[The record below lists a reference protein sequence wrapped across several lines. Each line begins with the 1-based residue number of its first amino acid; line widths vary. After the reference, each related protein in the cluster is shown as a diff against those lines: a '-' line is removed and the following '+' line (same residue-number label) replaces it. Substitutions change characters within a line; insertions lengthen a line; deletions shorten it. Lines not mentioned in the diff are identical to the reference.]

1 MVITPW
7 VAPLGCVVSLPAPS
21 GGEPCFM
28 QLGVQFSA
36 AARGSNFRR
45 RFQSSAA
52 LVGTVLIALRHPGE
66 WALWEVFLAWLAIS
80 VPLAALTEYVATRV
94 RHWRQAEELPR
105 VTAADLEDR
114 FKPQNG
120 TLMAE
125 LDASKQREFSAPA
138 QQRDAAQEQAG
149 VAQRQRD
156 DYKQQLEA
164 VQRGKGRRRVSPGG
178 TASIWFSSGSV
189 FLKDFI
195 RRRKSAENVGFWPV
209 LGGLWSARQ
218 RRSNGSGGID
228 PQGHTARIS
237 CLVRA
242 TRSGRS
248 QADQKRESVIGAES
262 GEKTTSTT

>member
-1 MVITPW
+1 
-7 VAPLGCVVSLPAPS
+7 
-21 GGEPCFM
+21 M

-45 RFQSSAA
+45 RFQLLAA

-66 WALWEVFLAWLAIS
+66 WALWQVFLAWLAIS

-125 LDASKQREFSAPA
+125 LDASKQREFSAR

-164 VQRGKGRRRVSPGG
+164 VQRERVAAESRREGPPQ
-178 TASIWFSSGSV
+178 SGLEV
-189 FLKDFI
+189 ALDLKDFI

-209 LGGLWSARQ
+209 LGGLGAPASVAQ
-218 RRSNGSGGID
+218 MAAAELIRRDTLQEYRVLFERRVQDVRKRIRKESPLLVLNRAKDDLDNLIENG
-228 PQGHTARIS
+228 PEH
-237 CLVRA
+237 LV
-242 TRSGRS
+242 
-248 QADQKRESVIGAES
+248 DV
-262 GEKTTSTT
+262 EKIAGYLVFLETGK